1 MLQPVTA
8 LELAGAA
15 SHSLR
20 FSADADRSTLAVAIV
35 PDIGAERRVRTV
47 RHQGF
52 VAGVNSEM
60 IEHVV
65 ARIQSADVSGRGETV
80 SVGGMTRY
88 ARRALL
94 ASMVAVLWIT
104 GILAS
109 PLASAAPKCSDIEV
123 VFARGTDEPAG
134 IGVVGQALVDTLRP
148 MVKGKSVGT
157 YAVRYPATWDFL
169 QVAAGANDTSK
180 HIQSTVAKCPDT
192 KIVLGGYSQGAAV
205 MDVVTTSPIA
215 GLGYTSPLP
224 AAVIPH
230 VAAVAVFGNPSAR
243 LGRPLTTLSP
253 DFGPRTADLCN
264 TNDPICSLGRD
275 FNAHVRY
282 EESGLV
288 KVAAQWVTKHVQ
300 DRD

>member
-1 MLQPVTA
+1 VP
-8 LELAGAA
+8 
-15 SHSLR
+15 
-20 FSADADRSTLAVAIV
+20 VAI
-35 PDIGAERRVRTV
+35 
-47 RHQGF
+47 
-52 VAGVNSEM
+52 
-60 IEHVV
+60 
-65 ARIQSADVSGRGETV
+65 
-80 SVGGMTRY
+80 MTRY
-88 ARRALL
+88 AVLPVL
-94 ASMVAVLWIT
+94 ASVFAVLAT
-104 GILAS
+104 AATLAS
-109 PLASAAPKCSDIEV
+109 SPASAAPKCSDIEV

-148 MVKGKSVGT
+148 MVKGKSVDT
-157 YAVRYPATWDFL
+157 YAVKYPATWDFL

-180 HIQSTVAKCPDT
+180 RIQSTVAKCPDT

-224 AAVIPH
+224 ATVIPH

-275 FNAHVRY
+275 FDAHVRY

-288 KVAAQWVTKHVQ
+288 KLAAQWITKHVQ
-300 DRD
+300 ERD